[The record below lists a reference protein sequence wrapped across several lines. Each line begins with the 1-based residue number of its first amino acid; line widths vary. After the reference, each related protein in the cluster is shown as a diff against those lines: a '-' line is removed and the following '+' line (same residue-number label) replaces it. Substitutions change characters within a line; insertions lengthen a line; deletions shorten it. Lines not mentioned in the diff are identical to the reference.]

1 MRQATVTTAI
11 ESRKAGIRADG
22 TRSISLNVFFNGQ
35 KKRYRTGLSLTEKD
49 YSDLYVHGAR
59 LTKLQ
64 KKIKSKLTQI
74 EQRAKEV
81 INEIGTFTYSKF
93 ENAYFSNRDA
103 YSNVYTA
110 FENYIKLLELENR
123 YSTAESYKNAMLSL
137 KAFKRDLQFA
147 DIDKLFLT
155 KYEKWMEKNKKS
167 ISTTG
172 IYLRS
177 LRRIYNLQNGI
188 DASLYPFGSK
198 DNQYTIPTSKNIKKA
213 LKSKDIA
220 LINHAELTGSLEMY
234 RDLWIF
240 LFLANGMNVVDMCNL
255 RYSDIDNTN
264 NKIYFEREKTKG
276 RSKVKVKTMIDYS
289 DPLKNIIAK
298 HGVKSIN
305 KDAYI
310 FPFFH
315 EGMSEK
321 EKHDTRKQLTQN
333 INKNMRRLA
342 KQLNIDSPISTMV
355 ARHSFATT
363 LKRAE
368 VSTATISEMMAHTS
382 VETTKNYLD
391 SLDSE
396 AIEKASKHVQNVLN
410 INNA

>member
-1 MRQATVTTAI
+1 MKKATATIVLDKRRIKNDNTYPVI
-11 ESRKAGIRADG
+11 LRIY
-22 TRSISLNVFFNGQ
+22 FNR
-35 KKRYRTGLSLTEKD
+35 KKRIYQTGVFLELDSFEKIT
-49 YSDLYVHGAR
+49 
-59 LTKLQ
+59 TKGVKIPMEL
-64 KKIKSKLTQI
+64 KKIKSSLQKKETIANRVI
-74 EQRAKEV
+74 ESLDIFSFDAFESSY
-81 INEIGTFTYSKF
+81 FT
-93 ENAYFSNRDA
+93 NRDA

-123 YSTAESYKNAMLSL
+123 FSTAESYKNAMLSL

-220 LINHAELTGSLEMY
+220 LIHHAELTGSLEMY

-289 DPLKNIIAK
+289 DPLKDIINK

-315 EGMSEK
+315 EGMSDK